1 MALTQF
7 LADNVVFQTRSAEL
21 GGTWKAWVCNTTLSA
36 TLSNAVNEL
45 VTKCGTVKSV
55 GQLSG
60 EINFSG
66 VANVTPDSDE
76 ISLKDALDYAGAQT
90 LIEGRMVNLVD
101 GSVGLGDAVMIKGD
115 GYITSITPT
124 ANAGESLTFDAVFSF
139 TGTIDVEE
147 SDES

>member
-7 LADNVVFQTRSAEL
+7 LADNVVFQTRDAVT

-36 TLSNAVNEL
+36 SLTTAVNEL

-66 VANVTPDSDE
+66 VANTSPTVSE
-76 ISLKDALDYAGAQT
+76 VSLKDALDLAGGQT
-90 LIEGRMVNLVD
+90 LIEGRMINLVD

-115 GYITSITPT
+115 GYITSITAN
-124 ANAGESLTFDAVFSF
+124 ANAGESLTFDAVMSF
-139 TGTIDVEE
+139 TGTIDIEE